1 MPLTIS
7 RKNVLRG
14 SEADFA
20 TLANVI
26 YAREG
31 DSELWRR
38 VSRVRTDF
46 AMTARNANFRGGKRR
61 LSNRRSLTLPIPARL
76 AMRVYVLA
84 ALANNAYTKEA

>member
-1 MPLTIS
+1 VPLTIT

-26 YAREG
+26 YEREG
-31 DSELWRR
+31 ESELWHR

-46 AMTARNANFRGGKRR
+46 SMTARNANFRGGKRR
-61 LSNRRSLTLPIPARL
+61 LSNRRNLTLSIPERL
-76 AMRVYVLA
+76 AMRVLILTL
-84 ALANNAYTKEA
+84 LANHAYSKEA

>member
-31 DSELWRR
+31 ESELWHR
-38 VSRVRTDF
+38 VHRVRTDF
-46 AMTARNANFRGGKRR
+46 SMTARNANFRGGQRR
-61 LSNRRSLTLPIPARL
+61 LSNRRSLTLALPARI
-76 AMRVYVLA
+76 AMKVYLLSL
-84 ALANNAYTKEA
+84 LANNAYTKEA